1 MLASGNR
8 TQVTTGID
16 TVPPSRGLARIPTF
30 RALEERDFRRLWT
43 ALSVSAVGTWMQIVA
58 LSLLVL
64 DLTHG
69 SAFALGTVSLA
80 QALAFLVFA
89 PVGGTFADRFDRR
102 RLLLMTQSAI
112 MTLAL
117 LLGVLTATGGIRF
130 WMIPILAF
138 SSSAMLAFDQPA
150 RSALIASLVSKQ
162 NLMNAMALQSA
173 VFNGASIVGPALA
186 GLALIKIGYAGN
198 FFVNAASFLGVLLV
212 LVRLRTSAGEGTSK
226 PNVGHSGGT
235 SDGSSC
241 GPSGASSGRS
251 SGWFESF
258 LEALRHI
265 RRDGELPFIVLSYG
279 VLLFFAP
286 SAAMMLP
293 LFTRQVIH
301 VGPTQLGALFSAVG
315 VGAVC
320 GALLT
325 ASLGDFPH
333 KGPLVFGSILL
344 FAAALALFGLSGSLL
359 MAMPLLFLLGA
370 AQNAAGATTIT
381 LLQTRVPPWM
391 RGRAMS
397 LNTLLI
403 MSVRPLGDFPV
414 GAVIGRLGFQS
425 TVLLSAAIVA
435 VVPLALLF
443 LRPAAR
449 SN

>member
-1 MLASGNR
+1 MNR
-8 TQVTTGID
+8 VFHHPAGALT
-16 TVPPSRGLARIPTF
+16 RIPAF
-30 RALEERDFRRLWT
+30 QALEERDFRRLWI

-80 QALAFLVFA
+80 QALAFIAFA

-102 RLLLMTQSAI
+102 RMLLVTQSVI

-117 LLGVLTATGGIRF
+117 LLGVLTVTGAMRF

-138 SSSAMLAFDQPA
+138 SSSAMLAFDQPTRNA
-150 RSALIASLVSKQ
+150 FIASLVSKH

-186 GLALIKIGYAGN
+186 GLALSRIGYAGN
-198 FFVNAASFLGVLLV
+198 FFANAASFLGVLLV
-212 LVRLRTSAGEGTSK
+212 LATLTSAGEGALR
-226 PNVGHSGGT
+226 PNVGRSGPTGDNSSRGSSGG
-235 SDGSSC
+235 
-241 GPSGASSGRS
+241 PAGRQPG
-251 SGWFESF
+251 GWFASF
-258 LEALRHI
+258 VEAVHHV
-265 RRDGELPFIVLSYG
+265 RRDAVLPSIVLSYG

-293 LFTRQVIH
+293 LFTSQVIH
-301 VGPTQLGALFSAVG
+301 VGPTQLGALFSAIG

-320 GALLT
+320 GALIT
-325 ASLGDFPH
+325 ASLGDFQH
-333 KGPLVFGSILL
+333 KGPLVFGSIIL

-359 MAMPLLFLLGA
+359 VAMPLLFLLGA

-381 LLQTRVPPWM
+381 LLQTRVPAWM

-414 GAVIGRLGFQS
+414 GAVIGRLGFRP
-425 TVLLSAAIVA
+425 TVLLSASIVA
-435 VVPLALLF
+435 VAPLVLLVR
-443 LRPAAR
+443 RPAAR
-449 SN
+449 NA